1 LEIQKKVIPVKVLI
15 DRSLQELEGE
25 LSARNIKVEETIAPD
40 LPPLVGD
47 PDKIEGVLVNVLKNA
62 MEASNQAG
70 RIEVSAVTDQR
81 GSSATITIVVVD
93 HGMGI
98 SQRNLKIIFQPFFTT
113 KKKGTGL
120 GLAIVQKIMDAHRGK
135 ISIESEEGRGTV
147 VKLTFPSVRGAE

>member
-1 LEIQKKVIPVKVLI
+1 
-15 DRSLQELEGE
+15 